1 MFRLS
6 PPERLRLLILFS
18 LVALLAACAARPIL
32 PAGGA
37 AAPVAQTDPA
47 DGYRDSFVPG
57 QTGNWLFEQD
67 ESASTGIAN
76 EQLAITITSPNTIQ
90 YVTLGDYTFTDF
102 ALEVDAWQR
111 SGPVESS
118 YGVLFRMVDG
128 NQFYRFDI
136 TGNGLYIVE
145 RRDADGRWTRLVPDW
160 TSTAAINQGLNVA
173 NRLKIIAAGDSLAFY
188 VNEILLVQVTDSAY
202 GSGAI
207 ALDAGSFGGGD
218 LQVTFDNLVITSGT
232 P

>member
-1 MFRLS
+1 MSRLS
-6 PPERLRLLILFS
+6 PPEPLRWLLFS
-18 LVALLAACAARPIL
+18 FLVTLLAGCNARPIL
-32 PAGGA
+32 PSDGA
-37 AAPVAQTDPA
+37 SAPVAQTDPSN
-47 DGYRDSFVPG
+47 GYRDSFVPG

-102 ALEVDAWQR
+102 ALEVDVWQR

-118 YGVLFRMVDG
+118 YGVLFRKVDG

-136 TGNGLYIVE
+136 TGSGLYIVE

-160 TSTAAINQGLNVA
+160 TPTAAINQGLNVA
-173 NRLKIIAAGDSLAFY
+173 NRLKIIAAGNELTFY
-188 VNEILLVQVTDSAY
+188 VNEMLLTQVTDSTY
-202 GSGAI
+202 SGGAI

-218 LQVTFDNLVITSGT
+218 LQVTFDNLVISSGT

>member
-1 MFRLS
+1 
-6 PPERLRLLILFS
+6 LLVLFS

-37 AAPVAQTDPA
+37 TAPVAQTDPA

-76 EQLAITITSPNTIQ
+76 EQLTITITSPNTIQ

-136 TGNGLYIVE
+136 TGNGLYMVE
-145 RRDADGRWTRLVPDW
+145 RRDPDGRWTRLVPDW

-188 VNEILLVQVTDSAY
+188 VNEILLVQVIDAAY
-202 GSGAI
+202 DSGAI